1 MEDPIPIFVVDE
13 GRINIL
19 YSCSHVTTIPFSIDR
34 DWHDRKDNSTSN
46 LIELVNYS
54 YWSSKIALDVERSI
68 KRKSSNLTIIGF
80 QIQVH
85 VQYVMVI
92 HSSVQNNP
100 EMLPRLLGMILKQ
113 MQCQG
118 QALFSFFW
126 IDEQKIRF
134 YLREDLKT

>member
-1 MEDPIPIFVVDE
+1 ME
-13 GRINIL
+13 
-19 YSCSHVTTIPFSIDR
+19 
-34 DWHDRKDNSTSN
+34 
-46 LIELVNYS
+46 
-54 YWSSKIALDVERSI
+54 YWASKIALDVERSI

-113 MQCQG
+113 RQCQG
-118 QALFSFFW
+118 QPLFRLGSMNKKYVFIFER
-126 IDEQKIRF
+126 ILKHKFCPIKRNRMF
-134 YLREDLKT
+134 LRAKMNHR